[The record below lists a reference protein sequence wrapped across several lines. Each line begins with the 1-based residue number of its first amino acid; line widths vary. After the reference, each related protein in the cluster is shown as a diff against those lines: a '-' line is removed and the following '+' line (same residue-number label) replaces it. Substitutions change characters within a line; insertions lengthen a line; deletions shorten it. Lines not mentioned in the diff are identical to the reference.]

1 MNYSELIIDDLHKT
15 YHDIASKLSYHNA
28 AEGGSWYAETKPRY
42 ACQAS
47 YKEIC
52 QEYKDRGLDVP
63 KGNYLI

>member
-1 MNYSELIIDDLHKT
+1 MYKALDETELYEIFHKT
-15 YHDIASKLSYHNA
+15 AMELSFYNA
-28 AEGGSWYAETKPRY
+28 AEGDCWYDETKSRY
-42 ACQAS
+42 ACQAT